1 MIIWLA
7 SYPKSG
13 NTWIRLF
20 LDSLFLTSDQFNI
33 NQNYIQQFPLRKHFD
48 GITENINDQSE
59 FAKKCKIAQS
69 KINLDKKIKIFKTH
83 NALWNFNNGEYS
95 FTDEDN
101 TLGVIYVVRDPRSI
115 ITSILNYFH
124 KNNYENAIKFMLSDK
139 VLGGGDDAS
148 GLPTIVGSWINHYKS
163 WKKFKK
169 NYLLIR
175 YEDLL
180 EKPQEEFFKITNYLK
195 NIANYN
201 FDNEKIIKSIENC
214 EFKNLSKQEDIHGF
228 DGNSETN
235 KKLNQKFFHLG
246 PKNKWQDILTDE
258 VRSKVELLFENE
270 MKEIGYLK

>member
-20 LDSLFLTSDQFNI
+20 LDSLFSTSKKFNI
-33 NQNYIQQFPLRKHFD
+33 NQNYITQFPLRKHFE

-59 FAKKCKIAQS
+59 FAKNCVNAQS
-69 KINLDKKIKIFKTH
+69 KLNFDKKIKILKTH

-214 EFKNLSKQEDIHGF
+214 EFKNLSDQEDVYNF